1 MIRDHRQ
8 HYDNVDESEKSS
20 AMILQAHGDC
30 QGHAGGWIERR
41 LCGFSPTAVNSR
53 QAAADAWQGGV
64 SGNGGQEWV
73 SFGGGEDDESVS
85 TNTNAAGT
93 QLGEWS
99 AHNLKSGAQELTSIL
114 DAAALRK
121 AHMTSHGKEGKQHD
135 DNDEDLVHTG
145 RSHVIEE
152 PCLIPS
158 VSASTHH
165 FKGATPSSATH
176 KGSLHGPAS
185 HLVTSDD
192 YLPPPGSLAE
202 VASDSTLE
210 ASLDRKLLVRAKSSS
225 EKPLAQNGESA
236 QGKEKQA
243 ADIPVYL
250 SNSWAAALVF
260 DPIESLPP
268 GTVDAEPDQN
278 WPSQRTHA
286 VYPTDPNYWDKN
298 YPNRPHRYTVAKEG
312 SAECSR
318 VWIEECRGLANG
330 ASSVLDDNDD
340 DDDEKKLDFQTMLSL
355 IDPISSIYSSSGE
368 NLFAAT
374 PMPPPAGKGM
384 PRLSSHGSGSSSDL
398 STKLLDSMLKRSDL
412 DWMVLPALDVCEE
425 SQGPDEDAA
434 YEAML
439 RERSAEIKAELEAE
453 REVVIRE
460 GGSYTLTFTAQQ
472 CARQVLRDRKRLSQ
486 LKRSPNATRAG
497 ITGEEESQVGEG
509 REVHS
514 EEQGPDDSRN
524 ASHQKLSPGGTTG
537 TFMSHHL
544 LTSWTHG
551 SERKSSPQTKAR
563 ESENGSVMSSVNQ
576 TSLNSPDVSRGQDTH
591 DSSLSH
597 SQQSSS
603 SKSRRGSEQTG
614 AVSSTE
620 SAGGARR
627 RPRPIGAQ
635 WMPGDK

>member
-1 MIRDHRQ
+1 VIRDHRL
-8 HYDNVDESEKSS
+8 HYDNVDEAEKSS
-20 AMILQAHGDC
+20 ALFLQAHGDSR
-30 QGHAGGWIERR
+30 GAAGGWIERR
-41 LCGFSPTAVNSR
+41 LCGFSPTAVNSG
-53 QAAADAWQGGV
+53 QAAAAAWEVGV

-73 SFGGGEDDESVS
+73 SFGRGEDDESVS

-99 AHNLKSGAQELTSIL
+99 AHNLKSGAQELTDIL

-121 AHMTSHGKEGKQHD
+121 AHMTSHGNEGKQHD

-176 KGSLHGPAS
+176 KSNKRSLQGSES

-192 YLPPPGSLAE
+192 DLPPPVSLTE

-210 ASLDRKLLVRAKSSS
+210 AWDPGRTLLVRAPSSS
-225 EKPLAQNGESA
+225 KKPVAQNGESA

-243 ADIPVYL
+243 ADMPLYL

-260 DPIESLPP
+260 DPIESSPP
-268 GTVDAEPDQN
+268 VTMEAEPDQT
-278 WPSQRTHA
+278 WRSQRTHA
-286 VYPTDPNYWDKN
+286 VYPNDPNYWDKN
-298 YPNRPHRYTVAKEG
+298 YPNRPHRYPVAKDG
-312 SAECSR
+312 SAEWSR
-318 VWIEECRGLANG
+318 VGSEECRGLANG
-330 ASSVLDDNDD
+330 ASSYGSVLDDNDD
-340 DDDEKKLDFQTMLSL
+340 DDDEKKLDFQTMLSF
-355 IDPISSIYSSSGE
+355 IDPISSIYGTSGE
-368 NLFAAT
+368 DLFAAT
-374 PMPPPAGKGM
+374 PMLPPAGKRM

-412 DWMVLPALDVCEE
+412 DWMVLPALDVCDE

-472 CARQVLRDRKRLSQ
+472 CARQVLRDRKRLLQ

-497 ITGEEESQVGEG
+497 TTGEEESQLGEVQ
-509 REVHS
+509 EVHG
-514 EEQGPDDSRN
+514 EEQGPDDCRK
-524 ASHQKLSPGGTTG
+524 ASQRTGGTG
-537 TFMSHHL
+537 TFMSNHL
-544 LTSWTHG
+544 LTSWTHE
-551 SERKSSPQTKAR
+551 SERKSSPQTKTR
-563 ESENGSVMSSVNQ
+563 ESENGSAMGSVNQ
-576 TSLNSPDVSRGQDTH
+576 ASLNSPDVSRGRDC
-591 DSSLSH
+591 SLSH
-597 SQQSSS
+597 LQQSSS
-603 SKSRRGSEQTG
+603 SKSRGGSEQTS
-614 AVSSTE
+614 AVSGAE
-620 SAGGARR
+620 SAGGART

>member
-1 MIRDHRQ
+1 M
-8 HYDNVDESEKSS
+8 HYDNVDEAEKSS
-20 AMILQAHGDC
+20 ALFLQAHGNSR
-30 QGHAGGWIERR
+30 GAAGGWIERR

-53 QAAADAWQGGV
+53 QAAAAAWEVGV
-64 SGNGGQEWV
+64 SGNGCQEWV

-99 AHNLKSGAQELTSIL
+99 AHNLKSGAQELTDIL
-114 DAAALRK
+114 DAALRK
-121 AHMTSHGKEGKQHD
+121 AHMTSHGNEGKQHD

-176 KGSLHGPAS
+176 NRSLQGSAS

-192 YLPPPGSLAE
+192 DLPPPVSLTE

-210 ASLDRKLLVRAKSSS
+210 VRDRTLRVRAPSSS
-225 EKPLAQNGESA
+225 EKPVAQNGESA

-243 ADIPVYL
+243 ADMPLYL

-268 GTVDAEPDQN
+268 GTMEAEPDQT
-278 WPSQRTHA
+278 WRSQRTHA
-286 VYPTDPNYWDKN
+286 VYPHHPNYWDKN
-298 YPNRPHRYTVAKEG
+298 YPNRPHRHPVAKDG
-312 SAECSR
+312 SAEWSR
-318 VWIEECRGLANG
+318 GGIEECRGLANG
-330 ASSVLDDNDD
+330 ASSYGSVLDDNDD
-340 DDDEKKLDFQTMLSL
+340 DDDEKKLDFQTMLSFF
-355 IDPISSIYSSSGE
+355 DPISSIYGTSGE
-368 NLFAAT
+368 DLFAAT

-472 CARQVLRDRKRLSQ
+472 CARQVLRDRKRLLQ

-497 ITGEEESQVGEG
+497 TTGEEKNQVGEG
-509 REVHS
+509 REVHG
-514 EEQGPDDSRN
+514 EEQGPDDCRK
-524 ASHQKLSPGGTTG
+524 ASQRTGGTG
-537 TFMSHHL
+537 TFMSNHL
-544 LTSWTHG
+544 LTSWTHE
-551 SERKSSPQTKAR
+551 SERKSSPQTKTR
-563 ESENGSVMSSVNQ
+563 ESENGSAMGSVNQ
-576 TSLNSPDVSRGQDTH
+576 ASLNSPDVSRGRDC
-591 DSSLSH
+591 SLSH
-597 SQQSSS
+597 LQQSSS
-603 SKSRRGSEQTG
+603 SKSRGGSEQTSAVSG
-614 AVSSTE
+614 AV
-620 SAGGARR
+620 SAGGATT